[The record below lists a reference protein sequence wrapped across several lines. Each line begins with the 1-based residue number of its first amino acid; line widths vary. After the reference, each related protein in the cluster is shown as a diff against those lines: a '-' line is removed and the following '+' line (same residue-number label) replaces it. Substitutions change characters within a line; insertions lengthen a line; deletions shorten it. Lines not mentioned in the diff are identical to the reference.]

1 MWIYIVQVAVQVA
14 AFFNLNFRVMNGAGD
29 FSSGANNQTTG

>member
-14 AFFNLNFRVMNGAGD
+14 AFFNLDFSVMNGASD
-29 FSSGANNQTTG
+29 FSSRANDQTTC